1 MTPTELREALTHFH
15 SDQESAMRFVAF
27 ELKISAKSIR
37 RWLEGRAP
45 MPRPVATAIR
55 LLCEYPAPLKSPLTS
70 EKLDKAID
78 ALYDDPLLSQRRYRL
93 ALDLGVSLTTVT
105 SWRSGRRPMGG
116 AANAAI
122 RLLLRKKYQEEDWEA
137 RLA

>member
-1 MTPTELREALTHFH
+1 MTPTELREALTRFH
-15 SDQESAMRFVAF
+15 GDQESAMRFLAF
-27 ELKISAKSIR
+27 ELRISANSIT
-37 RWLEGRAP
+37 RWLEGRASIP
-45 MPRPVATAIR
+45 KPAATAIR
-55 LLCEYPAPLKSPLTS
+55 LLCEFPTPLKSPLPP

-78 ALYDDPLLSQRRYRL
+78 ALYDDPLISQRRYRL
-93 ALDLGVSLTTVT
+93 AVDLGVSITTVI

-122 RLLLRKKYQEEDWEA
+122 RLMLKKKYQEEDWES